1 MSLKNKI
8 IRCRIDHKKEEKRGS
23 MKEKEVKKV
32 KKQEKYSRTIL
43 RVKLVL
49 LFCCLVLMG
58 ILVMKGIEQSDTV
71 WLAYSILVLAVHLV
85 QKGVH
90 RYYQSRQVGRTEGT
104 TNAYLKK
111 ESVRLKPKENIV
123 AVTSAIATVAEVKA
137 LQALLYTHVIDT
149 KLFLEANLTLSKVVN
164 LLKVD
169 KNKLRDYF
177 KHSASVNFKQYINRL
192 RIEYAITIIRNR
204 ERDVTVEELSFLCG
218 FNSRLSFYR
227 AFVYFYGFAPS
238 ALLKR

>member
-1 MSLKNKI
+1 
-8 IRCRIDHKKEEKRGS
+8 

-58 ILVMKGIEQSDTV
+58 ILFSKEIEQSYTV
-71 WLAYSILVLAVHLV
+71 WLAYSILVLVVHLV
-85 QKGVH
+85 QKGVQ
-90 RYYQSRQVGRTEGT
+90 RYYQSRQVEGPEGT
-104 TNAYLKK
+104 TSAYLKK
-111 ESVRLKPKENIV
+111 ESVRLKPKGNIV
-123 AVTSAIATVAEVKA
+123 VVTRAIMTVAEVKA
-137 LQALLYTHVIDT
+137 LQKLLYTHVIDT
-149 KLFLEANLTLSKVVN
+149 KLFLDANLTLSKVVN

-169 KNKLRDYF
+169 KSKLTGYF
-177 KHSASVNFKQYINRL
+177 KHSASLSFKQYINRL
-192 RIEYAITIIRNR
+192 RIEYAITIIRER
-204 ERDVTVEELSFLCG
+204 ERDVTVEELTFLCG